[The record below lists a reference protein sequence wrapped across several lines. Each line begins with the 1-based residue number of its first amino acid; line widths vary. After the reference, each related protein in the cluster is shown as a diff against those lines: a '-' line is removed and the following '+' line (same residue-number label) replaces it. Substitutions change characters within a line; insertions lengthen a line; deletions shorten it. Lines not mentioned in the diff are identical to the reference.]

1 MSSRRILNKTILE
14 FQKAIPRQRLVLSK
28 SAPNKTFLIS
38 TWIKR
43 REYSTDQGFKIATF
57 DDIQQL
63 IKSNNKDHVILDV
76 REYGEVEEGYIPTAK
91 NVPLTQFAYA
101 WELSEKDFE
110 ATYGFDKPKQDVK
123 IIPYCL
129 KGVRS
134 AMAAAHLSAI
144 GYTNQRRAE
153 RMRSLAIDRAIKADN
168 TRLNKEF
175 KVLLL
180 GSGES
185 GKSTI
190 FKQMKILFHGGY
202 TPDELIKWKAIVYSN
217 LVQSAQ
223 AFVQALFELGY
234 PLSSEKSQY
243 DAQLILNYRLQ
254 DNLDP
259 VIADAITSVWKDPGT
274 RSLMRERSNEFYLM
288 DSAPYFFNGIN
299 RLRRRNYVPN
309 IQDVLHARAKTTGIN
324 ETRFTIGE
332 TIIHMFDVGGQRSER
347 RKWIH
352 CFEAVKLAVFCI
364 SLSEYDQVLL
374 EESRQNR
381 MLESLVLY
389 DSVGG
394 VDRSKA
400 LKYILWRFHQANRT
414 NAVVYPH
421 LAQATDTKNGSF
433 KYEGNRAAA
442 STLTFN

>member
-1 MSSRRILNKTILE
+1 MGLCVSS
-14 FQKAIPRQRLVLSK
+14 
-28 SAPNKTFLIS
+28 
-38 TWIKR
+38 
-43 REYSTDQGFKIATF
+43 
-57 DDIQQL
+57 
-63 IKSNNKDHVILDV
+63 
-76 REYGEVEEGYIPTAK
+76 
-91 NVPLTQFAYA
+91 
-101 WELSEKDFE
+101 
-110 ATYGFDKPKQDVK
+110 
-123 IIPYCL
+123 
-129 KGVRS
+129 
-134 AMAAAHLSAI
+134 
-144 GYTNQRRAE
+144 QRRAE

-175 KVLLL
+175 KVLL
-180 GSGES
+180 
-185 GKSTI
+185 
-190 FKQMKILFHGGY
+190 
-202 TPDELIKWKAIVYSN
+202 

-389 DSVGG
+389 DSVG
-394 VDRSKA
+394 
-400 LKYILWRFHQANRT
+400 
-414 NAVVYPH
+414 
-421 LAQATDTKNGSF
+421 SF